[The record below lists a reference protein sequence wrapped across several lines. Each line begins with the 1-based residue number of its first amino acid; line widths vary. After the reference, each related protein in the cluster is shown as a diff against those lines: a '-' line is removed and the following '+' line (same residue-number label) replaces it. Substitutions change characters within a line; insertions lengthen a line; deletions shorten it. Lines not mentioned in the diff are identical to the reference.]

1 MKDLNDLIE
10 VTLSQ
15 AFSGEMA
22 EKILKQQLQFA
33 NEVRL
38 NIEDN
43 TPFDAR
49 LIGLLIYQIV
59 LQETEN
65 NEKEGSN
72 SISGYN

>member
-10 VTLSQ
+10 MTLSQ

-59 LQETEN
+59 LQEAESN
-65 NEKEGSN
+65 DKEGGN

>member
-1 MKDLNDLIE
+1 MKDLSDIIE
-10 VTLSQ
+10 ATLAD

-33 NEVRL
+33 DTVRE

-59 LQETEN
+59 SQE
-65 NEKEGSN
+65 NEKNEDDGGN
-72 SISGYN
+72 TISGYN

>member
-1 MKDLNDLIE
+1 MKDLNNLIE
-10 VTLSQ
+10 VTLSE

-59 LQETEN
+59 LQETESN
-65 NEKEGSN
+65 DKEADN
-72 SISGYN
+72 TISGYN